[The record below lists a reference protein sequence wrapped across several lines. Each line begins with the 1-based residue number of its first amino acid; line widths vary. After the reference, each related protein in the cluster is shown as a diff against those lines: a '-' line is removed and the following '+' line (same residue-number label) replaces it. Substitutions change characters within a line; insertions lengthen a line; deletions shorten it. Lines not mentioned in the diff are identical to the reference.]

1 MQHQTSGDDDDW
13 ATMKIG
19 MMAPSSGRLDDFPAM
34 GMMAPSSGRSNA
46 FSRPASSGSAP
57 TGSFG
62 MLAVSSGRPGGFS
75 TPAAAAGFSFGTPPV
90 LHEGI
95 TCDHCHAAPIAGVRY
110 RCSMCVDYDLCAGCY
125 EARAAGSSG
134 MMGTPL
140 HDDTHLFLRI
150 DRTTPQVQGYSTVM
164 NRAAAVHAGVTCAG
178 CRAVGF
184 AGYRYT
190 CTVCDVDLCEA
201 CEAKGTHDISHARLK
216 RAAPIAEGGGAP
228 QAAGPAG
235 SLLRQTSAEVQKLKT
250 ELGLGVAPA
259 PAPAQPPTTT
269 TTQWQWPAPA
279 SQPPPP
285 NAAPRN
291 TAPQA
296 FMMMPTSGRTG
307 GFAGFGPPAASTGCT
322 AGPSTGGR
330 GSPRAGMMRA
340 SSGRDGAFGAW
351 PPAAAKPAKPAGQ

>member
-1 MQHQTSGDDDDW
+1 MQHQTSGSRTPRDSFDPM
-13 ATMKIG
+13 TMQI
-19 MMAPSSGRLDDFPAM
+19 
-34 GMMAPSSGRSNA
+34 GMMAPSSGRSNT
-46 FSRPASSGSAP
+46 FSRPASSGPSGPAP
-57 TGSFG
+57 TATFG

-95 TCDHCHAAPIAGVRY
+95 TCDQCHAAPIAGVRY

-134 MMGTPL
+134 MMGTPH

-178 CRAVGF
+178 CHAVGF

-216 RAAPIAEGGGAP
+216 RAAPIAERS
-228 QAAGPAG
+228 

-250 ELGLGVAPA
+250 ELGLGVAQA

-269 TTQWQWPAPA
+269 TTQWQWPGPA

-285 NAAPRN
+285 NAAPSN

-307 GFAGFGPPAASTGCT
+307 GFAGFGPPAASTGCA

-330 GSPRAGMMRA
+330 GSSSPRAGMMWA
-340 SSGRDGAFGAW
+340 SSGRDGGFGW
-351 PPAAAKPAKPAGQ
+351 PSDGNFAAANPAKPAGQ